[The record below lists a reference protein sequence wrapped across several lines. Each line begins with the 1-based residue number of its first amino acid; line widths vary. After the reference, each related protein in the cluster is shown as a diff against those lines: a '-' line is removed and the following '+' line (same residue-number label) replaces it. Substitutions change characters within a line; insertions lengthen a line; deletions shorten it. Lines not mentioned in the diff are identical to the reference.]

1 MLRVLVYECVHP
13 PPLHTPLVRVHKEKW
28 LSGRRRQAVNL
39 LVKLSL
45 VRIQLFSSILTKN
58 KRYKISFNK
67 ISFLKNLKP
76 KLITSSVNILTKNNF
91 FWKKNNPCFHWIF
104 TQNVLYYAYKFNL
117 LQPLMDFNNALSFKK
132 AYFKNRLFNVR
143 LKFRF
148 NKIRISLEHDLL
160 RHQYFSLVPG
170 LLIKGFNHKKSIKNS
185 YTIKFLLM
193 KLLRKL
199 LIVLQ
204 VSNLNL
210 ILKGT
215 PTRLPQYVRTLLTP
229 ITHYLVNPISNTLY
243 DEITQKPFEFNI
255 HSVLFLKCLLL
266 KKQKLRKK
274 GRVKRKILRKL
285 ILKNKLID

>member
-1 MLRVLVYECVHP
+1 
-13 PPLHTPLVRVHKEKW
+13 
-28 LSGRRRQAVNL
+28 
-39 LVKLSL
+39 
-45 VRIQLFSSILTKN
+45 
-58 KRYKISFNK
+58 
-67 ISFLKNLKP
+67 
-76 KLITSSVNILTKNNF
+76 LITSSVNILTKNNF

>member
-1 MLRVLVYECVHP
+1 
-13 PPLHTPLVRVHKEKW
+13 
-28 LSGRRRQAVNL
+28 
-39 LVKLSL
+39 
-45 VRIQLFSSILTKN
+45 
-58 KRYKISFNK
+58 
-67 ISFLKNLKP
+67 
-76 KLITSSVNILTKNNF
+76 
-91 FWKKNNPCFHWIF
+91 
-104 TQNVLYYAYKFNL
+104 
-117 LQPLMDFNNALSFKK
+117 
-132 AYFKNRLFNVR
+132 
-143 LKFRF
+143 
-148 NKIRISLEHDLL
+148 
-160 RHQYFSLVPG
+160 
-170 LLIKGFNHKKSIKNS
+170 
-185 YTIKFLLM
+185 M